1 MVYNGYLRNIDVTS
15 REDGCYWQ
23 NLEEQSG
30 GRQRAKNDPVFQA
43 MLRFAQQCFYGVKGR
58 GGRKMSGKN
67 FKPYAPTFIPTM
79 HRKPITNR
87 LIVKSKQ
94 GGEMW
99 IVWECKTF
107 LFYESSIHYYI
118 LRRETFTLYSILW
131 Y

>member
-1 MVYNGYLRNIDVTS
+1 MLLTEFGRAERWEATSKKRSID
-15 REDGCYWQ
+15 
-23 NLEEQSG
+23 SG
-30 GRQRAKNDPVFQA
+30 RGERGTPVFQA

-99 IVWECKTF
+99 IV
-107 LFYESSIHYYI
+107 
-118 LRRETFTLYSILW
+118 
-131 Y
+131 